1 MAAGIRRR
9 GRAYGLQVLYALD
22 INEGGGPTHAVAEY
36 WQMFQLEL
44 DAPSLEFAGRLV
56 ATTRERLAEI
66 DDAIQSAS
74 RNWRLDRMSRVDR
87 NILRLATC
95 ELRHSP
101 DVPVKVVINEAVEL
115 AKRFGTADS
124 PAFVNGIL
132 DRIAHQLR
140 RPGVDD
146 EEPGDAGAGEVA
158 AGEAGAGEAGEEP

>member
-1 MAAGIRRR
+1 MVIGLRRR
-9 GRAYGLQVLYALD
+9 ARAYGLQVLYALD
-22 INEGGGPTHAVAEY
+22 MNEGEVPARAVNSYGDLFE
-36 WQMFQLEL
+36 LEL
-44 DAPSLEFAGRLV
+44 DAATLEFAGRLV
-56 ATTRERLAEI
+56 STTRERLDEI

-115 AKRFGTADS
+115 AKRFGTTDS

-132 DRIAHQLR
+132 DRIAHQLNR
-140 RPGVDD
+140 TA
-146 EEPGDAGAGEVA
+146 E
-158 AGEAGAGEAGEEP
+158 

>member
-1 MAAGIRRR
+1 MVIGVRRR
-9 GRAYGLQVLYALD
+9 ARAYGLQVLYALD
-22 INEGGGPTHAVAEY
+22 MNEGELPARAVNSYGDLFE
-36 WQMFQLEL
+36 LEL
-44 DAPSLEFAGRLV
+44 DEPTLEFAGRLV
-56 ATTRERLAEI
+56 STTRERLDEI

-115 AKRFGTADS
+115 AKRFGTTDS

-140 RPGVDD
+140 RPA
-146 EEPGDAGAGEVA
+146 E
-158 AGEAGAGEAGEEP
+158 

>member
-1 MAAGIRRR
+1 M
-9 GRAYGLQVLYALD
+9 QVLYALD
-22 INEGGGPTHAVAEY
+22 MNEGSDPARAVAEY
-36 WQMFQLEL
+36 WDLFQLEL
-44 DAPSLEFAGRLV
+44 DPPSLEFADHLV
-56 ATTRERLAEI
+56 TTARARLAEI

-132 DRIAHQLR
+132 DRIAHQIR
-140 RPGVDD
+140 RDG
-146 EEPGDAGAGEVA
+146 
-158 AGEAGAGEAGEEP
+158 GEEGDTGEER

>member
-1 MAAGIRRR
+1 MAAGVRRR
-9 GRAYGLQVLYALD
+9 GRAYGLQILYALD
-22 INEGGGPTHAVAEY
+22 VNGGDEPARVVAEY
-36 WQMFQLEL
+36 WQLFELEL
-44 DAPSLEFAGRLV
+44 DAPSLEFSERLV
-56 ATTRERLAEI
+56 STTRARLDEI

-140 RPGVDD
+140 RSAADGDD
-146 EEPGDAGAGEVA
+146 AEV
-158 AGEAGAGEAGEEP
+158 GEEA

>member
-1 MAAGIRRR
+1 MAAGVRRR

-22 INEGGGPTHAVAEY
+22 MNEGGEASHAVAEY
-36 WQMFQLEL
+36 WRLFQLEL
-44 DAPSLEFAGRLV
+44 GPPSLEFAARLV
-56 ATTRERLAEI
+56 ATTRERLDEI

-140 RPGVDD
+140 REG
-146 EEPGDAGAGEVA
+146 ETGEPGETG
-158 AGEAGAGEAGEEP
+158 GEEP